1 MLTNVK
7 QIQATKYAFAAI
19 RDDGNSES
27 QNEGA
32 WDEAPVDFS
41 RACGVCVL
49 FVLFVSFGLKGAPK
63 VIEFQLK
70 LNYGVGTWFV
80 WFDKGVLKVE
90 SAYG

>member
-1 MLTNVK
+1 M
-7 QIQATKYAFAAI
+7 
-19 RDDGNSES
+19 
-27 QNEGA
+27 
-32 WDEAPVDFS
+32 
-41 RACGVCVL
+41 CVL